1 MSHYRP
7 RAGISAYLAYLK
19 TPYAILGRGL
29 LLSSLL
35 LSMPLMAQNLGP
47 VVNTISPL
55 LPSPQQNQTQQELQ
69 KQAPVPIGE
78 PPRPLPVGLLPTT
91 TLVPSRAEVTVLKLD
106 DQLRVTKPIPDSEAL
121 TFTFSDEIDGVVDRQ
136 MNLKGR
142 AQIRRNNT
150 IIKADEINYDPDTDI
165 ANLIGNVELI
175 KGNTQFSG
183 PRARFKV
190 DAREGEMDKPN
201 YELRDVRGR
210 GQANKLTIESADV
223 FIFDKATYTTCSPDN
238 LDWYFTASQ
247 IEVDQEQK
255 QMTGRNG
262 VMRFF
267 DVPIAYA
274 PYFSLPTSNQRR
286 SGLLAP
292 VIGYNSN
299 NGLDI
304 AQPYYVNIAPNRDLT
319 VTPRYMNHR
328 GTLLG
333 GDFRYIDPK
342 YSGTLSGQFMNYDK
356 ILGRDRWKYDWQ
368 QRQML
373 GRAWNGYANVS
384 KVSDNL
390 YPIDFSYGIGGA
402 VTNQFRQEVGTNYG
416 GIKNWNFT
424 ARALTFQT
432 LQPDPTAPVTSPYN
446 ILPQVTANYRN
457 ARNVGA
463 PGSFSG
469 GFNRTPDITFGAD
482 FTRFSYNTNNL
493 YAPASG
499 MPQGGSFSQA
509 DRTVIRGSIAMPQI
523 TPGYYLKPKLSFQ
536 ANQYSGVLTN
546 SPSTSI
552 NQSLN
557 QPIQGFALP
566 TFSLD
571 SGLAFERD
579 ATEMKGFFGR
589 DMIVTMEPRAFYVY
603 TPFQSQAQTPLFDT
617 ADAGFGITQ
626 IFSENTFVGN
636 DRVADNNKLTM
647 GLTSRVLETNT
658 GAERATV
665 TLAQRQDFTGQRVGL
680 NGTIQNPTRYS
691 DTLGAST
698 VRLLGNFNLDL
709 FGQYNTQL
717 NRFVQSSVGAGWRP
731 TPGRSLNFAYRNV
744 WNPPTDGTNS
754 GVTQTDQYNAFGEWP
769 VFKKYRL
776 LGRWGYDALTAKTL
790 NTLVG
795 LQYDADC
802 WTARFAYS
810 QARNTSQITTTQVL
824 FQLEF
829 RGFASVGNNP
839 VDVMRLNVP
848 GYQPVAKP
856 LPPSPYENYQ

>member
-1 MSHYRP
+1 MSHYRR
-7 RAGISAYLAYLK
+7 RAGIGAHLLSLETLR
-19 TPYAILGRGL
+19 AILGLGFLPFISLQTL
-29 LLSSLL
+29 LVQG
-35 LSMPLMAQNLGP
+35 QNLGP
-47 VVNTISPL
+47 VINAVTPL
-55 LPSPQQNQTQQELQ
+55 LSSQQQNQSQQQLQ
-69 KQAPVPIGE
+69 NQAPMPIGD
-78 PPRPLPVGLLPTT
+78 PPRPLAVGSVPTP
-91 TLVPSRAEVTVLKLD
+91 TLVPSRGEVTVLKLD
-106 DQLRVTKPIPDSEAL
+106 DQLRQGKPISDDQSL
-121 TFTFSDEIDGVVDRQ
+121 TFTFSDQIDGVVDRE
-136 MNLKGR
+136 MKLKGR
-142 AQIRRNNT
+142 AQIRRNAT
-150 IIKADEINYDPDTDI
+150 IIKADEITYDPDSDI

-175 KGNTQFSG
+175 KGNTQFAG
-183 PRARFKV
+183 PRARFKM
-190 DAREGEMDKPN
+190 DAQQGEMDQPN

-210 GQANKLTIESADV
+210 GKANKLTIESADL
-223 FIFDKATYTTCSPDN
+223 FTFDRATYTTCNPEN
-238 LDWYFTASQ
+238 LDWYFTASR

-255 QMTGRNG
+255 QMTGQNG

-267 DVPIAYA
+267 DVPIMYA

-286 SGLLAP
+286 SGLLSP
-292 VIGYNSN
+292 IVGYNSN

-304 AQPYYVNIAPNRDLT
+304 SQPYYVNIAPNRDLT
-319 VTPRYMNHR
+319 ITPRFMNHR

-333 GDFRYIDPK
+333 SDLRYIDPK
-342 YSGTLSGQFMNYDK
+342 YSGTLSGQFLNYDK

-368 QRQML
+368 QRQL
-373 GRAWNGYANVS
+373 IAPALNAYANVS
-384 KVSDNL
+384 KVSDSL

-402 VTNQFRQEVGTNYG
+402 VTNQFRQELGTNYG

-432 LQPDPTAPVTSPYN
+432 LQPDPTVSIVSPYN
-446 ILPQVTANYRN
+446 ILPQVTANYSNRGN
-457 ARNVGA
+457 LNT
-463 PGSFSG
+463 PGSYAGAFG
-469 GFNRTPDITFGAD
+469 RGPDMTFGTD

-499 MPQGGSFSQA
+499 MPQGGAFSQA

-523 TPGYYLKPKLSFQ
+523 TPGYYVKPKLSFQ
-536 ANQYSGVLTN
+536 ANQYSAALSN
-546 SPSTSI
+546 SALYQP

-557 QPIQGFALP
+557 QPVQGFALP
-566 TFSLD
+566 TLSLD

-589 DMIVTMEPRAFYVY
+589 DMIVTMEPRAFYVF

-647 GLTSRVLETNT
+647 GITSRVLESNT

-680 NGTIQNPTRYS
+680 NGTIQNPNRYS

-698 VRLLGNFNLDL
+698 VRLMGNFNVDV

-717 NRFVQSSVGAGWRP
+717 NRFVQSSIGAGWRP

-744 WNPPTDGTNS
+744 WNPPTDGANS
-754 GVTQTDQYNAFGEWP
+754 GITQTDQYNAFGEWP

-795 LQYDADC
+795 LQYDEDC
-802 WTARFAYS
+802 WTIRFAYS
-810 QARNTSQITTTQVL
+810 QARNTTQITTTQVL

-829 RGFASVGNNP
+829 RGFGNVGNNP